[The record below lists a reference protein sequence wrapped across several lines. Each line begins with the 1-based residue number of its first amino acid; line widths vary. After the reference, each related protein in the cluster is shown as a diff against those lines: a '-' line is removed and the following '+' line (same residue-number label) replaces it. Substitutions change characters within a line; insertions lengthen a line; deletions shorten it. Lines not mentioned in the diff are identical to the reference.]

1 LVTRKITRGLARIA
15 IGMQKIIYLGNLNA
29 RRDWGHAKDYV
40 EMQWLMLQQKVP
52 KDYVIATGRQH
63 SVRDF
68 VDISAR
74 ELGIIL
80 EWQGEGLAEKGI
92 VAGVD
97 ADRLPALCPSGINV
111 HLRVQPGDCLV
122 EIDSR
127 YFRPAEVETLLGN
140 AAQARQELGWSP
152 RITFEEMVTE
162 MIRHDLQEAA
172 RDHLCR
178 TSGFSVFE
186 PRE

>member
-1 LVTRKITRGLARIA
+1 
-15 IGMQKIIYLGNLNA
+15 
-29 RRDWGHAKDYV
+29 
-40 EMQWLMLQQKVP
+40 MQWLMLQQKVP

-74 ELGIIL
+74 ELGITL

-97 ADRLPALCPSGINV
+97 ADRLPALCPPGIDV
-111 HLRVQPGDCLV
+111 RLRVQPGDCLV

-127 YFRPAEVETLLGN
+127 YFRPAEVESLLGN
-140 AAQARQELGWSP
+140 AAQARQDLCWSP

-162 MIRHDLQEAA
+162 MIRHDLQEAV